1 MSLPRWTSVPA
12 ASLVAVVLSSL
23 GAEVP
28 LPVRAQELERPAPP
42 EPRVRPEARLV
53 PQRQW
58 EYKQP
63 PCMATAPLARERIDF
78 ADKLNEDGKHGWE
91 LVSLVVVWP
100 TTGRECLLATFKRQ
114 VLN

>member
-1 MSLPRWTSVPA
+1 MTLPRWISPLAFGLGVA
-12 ASLVAVVLSSL
+12 AL
-23 GAEVP
+23 GALLAGSP
-28 LPVRAQELERPAPP
+28 LLRGAQEVERTPPP

-58 EYKQP
+58 EYRQL
-63 PCMATAPLARERIDF
+63 PCMPTATLARDRGDF

-91 LVSLVVVWP
+91 LVSLVELWP
-100 TTGRECLLATFKRQ
+100 GTGRECLLATFKRQ